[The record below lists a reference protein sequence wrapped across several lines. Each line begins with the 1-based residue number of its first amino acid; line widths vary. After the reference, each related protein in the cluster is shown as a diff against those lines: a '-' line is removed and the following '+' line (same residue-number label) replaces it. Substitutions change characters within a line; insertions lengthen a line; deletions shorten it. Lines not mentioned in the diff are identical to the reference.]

1 MNIIGKIKLRF
12 LYLKEVEL
20 RATRDDETFSTVAE
34 YCYHWSMRQ
43 GWFQHD
49 PEDKLPGGK
58 KIENRDGS
66 MSLKGKTKSS
76 LFYNAKLKEYDYSR

>member
-1 MNIIGKIKLRF
+1 
-12 LYLKEVEL
+12 
-20 RATRDDETFSTVAE
+20 
-34 YCYHWSMRQ
+34 MRQ